1 MSDSSVMGEGVA
13 PFDSITTILVRPMAN
28 LTVMLYIYG
37 IYTVIFAISLRILI
51 HRGKHPNRVLYMFFT
66 TVLFTLTSAYNVVA
80 TFIYAKQATRE
91 FTFTKNQDWAA
102 FLAYLEHDNVKT
114 TLAGFEEFL
123 PLFLDCGRLNAA
135 PPLLC
140 AVELIQTDC
149 ISNDLPYGFTSWQV
163 FPQFGCIIQL
173 ILALVPVCEIV
184 ACAFRVVGISNT
196 ADPAKVELY
205 FQGNAINTA
214 FWPAEMGVNII
225 LTLLTA
231 GRIWWVSQRAQKH
244 TGPATETRYKM
255 IVAIILDSGILY
267 PIFLIA
273 DVIYNSLAD
282 PDGTGLLPFSLS
294 VVLYQVA
301 GIAPTLIIIRAV
313 SGKTVEHTSTNQA
326 MSSVHFAE
334 SAGPGSRNSNTRS
347 HIQTVDIEVRVPA
360 EGAKN
365 PGKEKAA

>member
-123 PLFLDCGRLNAA
+123 PLFLVTVADLM
-135 PPLLC
+135 LLHRC
-140 AVELIQTDC
+140 YVMWNSSKQIA
-149 ISNDLPYGFTSWQV
+149 
-163 FPQFGCIIQL
+163 FPMIFL
-173 ILALVPVCEIV
+173 MASLAGKSSPNFV
-184 ACAFRVVGISNT
+184 ASSSSFWHCNT